1 MENQEIAKLI
11 GGIYNGWWNRWK
23 QRVIPRRSRAW
34 DTVVQ
39 EAGEILDK
47 YEHHPLAVHLIQ
59 DLLDE
64 LEERSRDAEKRKDRA

>member
-1 MENQEIAKLI
+1 MENREIAKLI

-23 QRVIPRRSRAW
+23 QRVIPGKSPAW
-34 DTVVQ
+34 ELVTQ
-39 EAGEILDK
+39 EAEEILNR
-47 YEHHPLAVHLIQ
+47 YGHHPMAVHLIR